1 MRGSRPGV
9 LPVLAAGL
17 VLLGGVGCGSGEG
30 APREFEL
37 GPHDGHDLSGEE
49 VDRLA
54 VGHMAP
60 DFTLNSYSGDVV
72 TLSDFRGEKVVLLVF
87 YRGHW

>member
-1 MRGSRPGV
+1 MRDARTGV

-17 VLLGGVGCGSGEG
+17 VLVGGVGCGVGEG
-30 APREFEL
+30 VSREFEL

-49 VDRLA
+49 VDRLS
-54 VGHMAP
+54 VGDMAP
-60 DFTLNSYSGDVV
+60 DFTLNSYSGDVI
-72 TLSDFRGEKVVLLVF
+72 TLSEYRGEKVVLLVF

>member
-1 MRGSRPGV
+1 MRGSRAGV
-9 LPVLAAGL
+9 LPLLAAGL
-17 VLLGGVGCGSGEG
+17 VLVGGAGCGSGEG
-30 APREFEL
+30 ASGEFEL
-37 GPHDGHDLSGEE
+37 GPHDGHDLPGVEI
-49 VDRLA
+49 DRLS
-54 VGHMAP
+54 VGDMAP